1 MICQHFKTTLYNID
15 YTNHM
20 LTILKIDVCNFFLND
35 IFSFITN
42 LYKGNLI
49 SMNISLYLDDFS
61 RDFQSNEKMFQSLI
75 NGNLR

>member
-1 MICQHFKTTLYNID
+1 MICQHFKIILYNID

-75 NGNLR
+75 NGNLQ